1 MSFGSSPQN
10 KLPNNMFSF
19 DRNNQWLQLG
29 HIVRGYGT
37 AGRIHQTCSLLGQT
51 NENNEVPGT
60 FSKMLNKVN
69 LSLPIGIFIRTAWGN
84 LVADGEFLILF
95 AVFAFLRVG
104 KI

>member
-1 MSFGSSPQN
+1 
-10 KLPNNMFSF
+10 
-19 DRNNQWLQLG
+19 
-29 HIVRGYGT
+29 
-37 AGRIHQTCSLLGQT
+37 
-51 NENNEVPGT
+51 
-60 FSKMLNKVN
+60 MLNKVN